1 MSTVQDALIAE
12 LLGDVGTL
20 HDRIKELPDELEGAV
35 APSLGKLVLATKKIE
50 STIAQLGDAQTIS
63 IQRFTAMEKIEFREA
78 MTTAAKTI
86 AGEALDGA
94 ARALQVAAA
103 NHDNAMKQE
112 KQQTTKLILVAVL
125 CGFLGS
131 LVGGAGIYA
140 LLGKPGDEE
149 AAIGR
154 AVSSIWSQLDSKTQG
169 RIQTARERMQ

>member
-12 LLGDVGTL
+12 LLGDVGSL
-20 HDRIKELPDELEGAV
+20 HDRIKELPRELEEAV
-35 APSLGKLVLATKKIE
+35 VPTVGKLVLAAKKIE
-50 STIAQLGDAQTIS
+50 NTISQLGDAQVVS

-112 KQQTTKLILVAVL
+112 KKQTTKLVLVAVL

-131 LVGGAGIYA
+131 LAGGVGTYA
-140 LLGKPGDEE
+140 SLGNPGDEN